1 MDFWSIGR
9 WTDPG
14 GQDLPRFH
22 ASPKLAHLDS
32 GDELLAMRKRLAA
45 TAELCPWDL
54 APSEQANWVEAA
66 AASAA
71 WEARCENDH
80 LPLRNVRLRPTVEE
94 KLGRAQARAAW
105 AENERQHRSTLAAEQ
120 THLSMDTALRATQ
133 QRAAMDAQWDDVHI
147 PGQGIFI
154 PGPGSGNP

>member
-14 GQDLPRFH
+14 GQDCPRFH

-32 GDELLAMRKRLAA
+32 GNELLAMRKRLAA
-45 TAELCPWDL
+45 TAELCPWDM
-54 APSEQANWVEAA
+54 APSEQASWVEAA

-71 WEARCENDH
+71 WETRGEDGYI
-80 LPLRNVRLRPTVEE
+80 PLRNVRLRPTVEE
-94 KLGRAQARAAW
+94 GLDRAQFRAAW
-105 AENERQHRSTLAAEQ
+105 AENERQHRSIFAVEQ
-120 THLSMDTALRATQ
+120 TQLSADSALQATQ
-133 QRAAMDAQWDDVHI
+133 QRDAMDAQWDDVHI